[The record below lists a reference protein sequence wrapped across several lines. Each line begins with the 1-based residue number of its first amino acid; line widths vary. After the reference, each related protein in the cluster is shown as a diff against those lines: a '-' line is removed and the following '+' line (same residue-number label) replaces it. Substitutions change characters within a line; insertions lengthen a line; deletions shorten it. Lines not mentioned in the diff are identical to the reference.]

1 MRSHSQSCRLPY
13 HPTLPPHYLAIPT
26 PRHKPRAVRVRAVD
40 PRRSSF
46 LSSRLAAP
54 LRGTYHSSPSTLIL
68 IRHPGLSFITGQ
80 RNASTCSSPCRVAL
94 LDECAYKV
102 PHTVPLML
110 LHPPAPSACQS
121 ADLARNDLGARHS
134 SSSPPAVTRSFRED
148 PTSTG

>member
-13 HPTLPPHYLAIPT
+13 HPTLPPYHLAIPT
-26 PRHKPRAVRVRAVD
+26 PRHKPRAVRVCAVD
-40 PRRSSF
+40 PHRFSS

-54 LRGTYHSSPSTLIL
+54 LRDTYHSSPSSVIL
-68 IRHPGLSFITGQ
+68 DFLSSLHS
-80 RNASTCSSPCRVAL
+80 RNASICSSPCRVAL
-94 LDECAYKV
+94 LDECAYQV
-102 PHTVPLML
+102 PRTVPLTL

-121 ADLARNDLGARHS
+121 ADLARNDLGARHP